1 MTIEGRLSMIQK
13 KLEEKEEKEQ
23 RQQNEAGVCQCSGKI
38 VLYDVK
44 HPLEVCGRCGKPFSQ
59 DAVFIPVDADDLRG

>member
-1 MTIEGRLSMIQK
+1 MTIEGRLSVIQK
-13 KLEEKEEKEQ
+13 KLEEKEQKM
-23 RQQNEAGVCQCSGKI
+23 QNEAGVCQCCGKI